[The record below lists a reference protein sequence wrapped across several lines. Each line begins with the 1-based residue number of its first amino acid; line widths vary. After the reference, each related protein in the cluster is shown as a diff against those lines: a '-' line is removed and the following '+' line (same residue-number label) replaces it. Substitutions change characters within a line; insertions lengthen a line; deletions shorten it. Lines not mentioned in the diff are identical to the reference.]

1 MLLIDEVVAGR
12 LAHIFTRLL
21 ESYKPDAFT
30 DPRFYPPPDADP
42 ELAARYFLVMV
53 AMDHRLSR
61 PGRPYEGLV
70 DGERYHGADL
80 LYALGARRL
89 REEPGFFD
97 PASLSRV
104 TPEDVRR
111 WLRSDDGV
119 EPPDPELRA
128 ALLRDLG
135 AKLFEC
141 FGGSVTRMLE
151 ESRGVLRGHP
161 RGERGLLD
169 NLRCFLA
176 YNDPVE
182 KKSHLL
188 AKFLERRGLFRA
200 RDSWHKHVPVD
211 NHVTRLALRTG
222 LVRPTGSMAH
232 LFEPGG
238 PEVDP
243 ETDVYIRMVVRR
255 AWDLVASYTGIDPYI
270 LDDLLWAGGRACCRQ
285 DRLACI
291 HGCSEKCEKLGLCRR
306 GACVLK
312 DVCRA
317 GRERIVEHK
326 FYNTWWY

>member
-1 MLLIDEVVAGR
+1 MLLVDEQAAAK
-12 LAHIFTRLL
+12 LARVFSTLL
-21 ESYKPDAFT
+21 ADYRPDPFT
-30 DPRFYPPPDADP
+30 DPRLYPPPGTDP

-70 DGERYHGADL
+70 DSERLHGADL

-89 REEPGFFD
+89 REDPGFFD
-97 PASLSRV
+97 PRSLSRV
-104 TPEDVRR
+104 TPGDVRR

-119 EPPDPELRA
+119 EPPDPEVRA

-135 AKLFEC
+135 RRLLEC
-141 FGGSVTRMLE
+141 FGGSVLRMLE
-151 ESRGVLRGHP
+151 ESQGLLRGHP
-161 RGERGLLD
+161 RSIRGLLD

-188 AKFLERRGLFRA
+188 AKFLERRGLFQA
-200 RDSWHKHVPVD
+200 RDPWHKHVPVD

-222 LVRPTGSMAH
+222 LVKPLGSMVH
-232 LFEPGG
+232 LFEPNG

-255 AWDLVASYTGIDPYI
+255 GWDLVARLANTDPYI

-291 HGCSEKCEKLGLCRR
+291 HGCTEKCRRLGFCRS
-306 GACVLK
+306 GHCILAGI
-312 DVCRA
+312 CRA
-317 GRERIVEHK
+317 GRGSLVEHR
-326 FYNTWWY
+326 FYDTWWY